1 MAHLLVEGN
10 IQEAVKQGHVNS
22 ATDRKKNTF
31 ERAWANLLAW
41 CPFRWRAVD
50 VEWGGSQSPRWR
62 HGKLFL
68 HLSTSNKVFKRAVRS
83 HLFLFLVVGSSSDF
97 QEETKPKS
105 KEKCCTTTLNGS
117 RLVLPDWFQNIG
129 SR

>member
-31 ERAWANLLAW
+31 ERAWAKLLAC

-50 VEWGGSQSPRWR
+50 VERGGSQRPRWR

-68 HLSTSNKVFKRAVRS
+68 HLSTSNKVFKEPLGP

-97 QEETKPKS
+97 QED
-105 KEKCCTTTLNGS
+105 L
-117 RLVLPDWFQNIG
+117 R
-129 SR
+129 

>member
-31 ERAWANLLAW
+31 ERAWANLLAF

-50 VEWGGSQSPRWR
+50 VERGGSQSPRWR

-83 HLFLFLVVGSSSDF
+83 
-97 QEETKPKS
+97 T
-105 KEKCCTTTLNGS
+105 
-117 RLVLPDWFQNIG
+117 LVLVFGCRIKFRLLG
-129 SR
+129 GMY